1 MDKEKDFKKLFN
13 IGYSLYNEERYAD
26 AIEVFDKAL
35 EINPND
41 TETLF
46 MKGVSI
52 CKIDGGF
59 NEAHIE
65 VFDQILRLKPD
76 DVDMIIKLGEFFDNE
91 TYESWALD
99 LFEEALKIDPEN
111 VLALT
116 KKGNSL
122 CHIGQSDQAI
132 IYLNK
137 ALDSDPCNEFALLS
151 KADCL
156 HDLGNYVEAINI
168 CDDLIENN
176 PQNKR
181 ALFVKANSLAQLGLL
196 KESSDIFEEALQ
208 IRDNDNTYSNLK
220 FKIQNIGPI
229 HEANFNLGK
238 LNIVGGING
247 SGKSTA
253 AKILYSF
260 LFSATPDIVPI
271 IFNKLK
277 TELLNQI
284 SSLDTYGQ
292 LYNCHSIEDIINMD
306 AFLFDYHF
314 ITGFINN
321 NNFESLKYFSKEFN
335 SLVDDCEDYI
345 LEHSDD
351 SVKSKEDF
359 YIPSDFVDNKNS
371 LKDYL
376 NYVFQLELFNRF
388 NVKTFEENYK
398 NQKTDSEGEA
408 NLRGNING
416 DYFVWSYLQNE
427 NQFNVDVHLKSNY
440 FPPILANNVFYTNP
454 VSFLEAYE
462 KSNEQDS
469 KKFNKIYN
477 FELDFHN
484 IMFLDKLKEIPSHQ
498 YENLKSFKL
507 QEYSLSLRKDETEEV
522 GPEDNVAN
530 YNICPWCGRE
540 YVRQRGTLKYAI
552 CPYCRNN
559 IKLAKIQ
566 NRIDDIID
574 GKFIYDNEYM
584 PEFKYVNKNS
594 EFGIDETSSGIQQIG
609 IIQMLINFGELKEN
623 DFLIIDEPELS
634 LHPDWQLKLAEII
647 VMLVKE
653 LGINVYINSHSPHFI
668 EALEVFSVSYGLR
681 DETRF
686 FMTVPYEDTGKY
698 DFKELSYKN
707 VSDLYHNLGDA
718 YERIDEI
725 RIDNMMRGL

>member
-260 LFSATPDIVPI
+260 LFSATYDMVPI

-292 LYNCHSIEDIINMD
+292 LYNCHSVEDIINMD
-306 AFLFDYHF
+306 GFLFDYQY

-335 SLVDDCEDYI
+335 SLVDD
-345 LEHSDD
+345 
-351 SVKSKEDF
+351 
-359 YIPSDFVDNKNS
+359 
-371 LKDYL
+371 
-376 NYVFQLELFNRF
+376 
-388 NVKTFEENYK
+388 
-398 NQKTDSEGEA
+398 
-408 NLRGNING
+408 
-416 DYFVWSYLQNE
+416 
-427 NQFNVDVHLKSNY
+427 
-440 FPPILANNVFYTNP
+440 
-454 VSFLEAYE
+454 
-462 KSNEQDS
+462 
-469 KKFNKIYN
+469 
-477 FELDFHN
+477 
-484 IMFLDKLKEIPSHQ
+484 
-498 YENLKSFKL
+498 
-507 QEYSLSLRKDETEEV
+507 
-522 GPEDNVAN
+522 
-530 YNICPWCGRE
+530 
-540 YVRQRGTLKYAI
+540 
-552 CPYCRNN
+552 
-559 IKLAKIQ
+559 
-566 NRIDDIID
+566 
-574 GKFIYDNEYM
+574 
-584 PEFKYVNKNS
+584 
-594 EFGIDETSSGIQQIG
+594 
-609 IIQMLINFGELKEN
+609 
-623 DFLIIDEPELS
+623 
-634 LHPDWQLKLAEII
+634 
-647 VMLVKE
+647 
-653 LGINVYINSHSPHFI
+653 
-668 EALEVFSVSYGLR
+668 
-681 DETRF
+681 
-686 FMTVPYEDTGKY
+686 
-698 DFKELSYKN
+698 
-707 VSDLYHNLGDA
+707 
-718 YERIDEI
+718 
-725 RIDNMMRGL
+725 